1 MPEKLF
7 GGERMPVYLKE
18 LVKLVK
24 TLNYEQ
30 KAADRL
36 DATSLVDKL
45 LGKFEDKNEKS
56 PGTKL
61 LRELR
66 ESGYG
71 KY

>member
-1 MPEKLF
+1 MS
-7 GGERMPVYLKE
+7 VYVKE

-30 KAADRL
+30 KAAVKL
-36 DATSLVDKL
+36 YTESLVDKL
-45 LGKFEDKNEKS
+45 LGRFEHKNEKTTS
-56 PGTKL
+56 TKL